1 MTTPGLPHSLFPR
14 LSPPPTSCSSAPLR
28 RGHSHSPGPAHQS
41 FLPWLRSALDS
52 ARGTAHRH
60 RGRLRGGQTP
70 SDHRGADTELRQQHG
85 RLEQLA
91 PRPRGASPRLHC
103 SLAAGGTRAERRKGK
118 LPPAFLHRPFPPGSG
133 AVGLQLAMRRSP
145 QVDTAAPFSAG
156 VDAAPP
162 LALHSR
168 SGFPSLSSP
177 SHEESPCNLTCS
189 FVYMNLE
196 WMPRTRARR

>member
-85 RLEQLA
+85 RLKQLA
-91 PRPRGASPRLHC
+91 PRPRGPLRVCTAPWPPEGRARNGGKENSLPRSSIAHFLLVLGLWGCSSRCVGVHKSTPLPLSPPAWTQHHHSLSTLARAFPLSPRPHTKNYPVT
-103 SLAAGGTRAERRKGK
+103 SL
-118 LPPAFLHRPFPPGSG
+118 
-133 AVGLQLAMRRSP
+133 V
-145 QVDTAAPFSAG
+145 
-156 VDAAPP
+156 
-162 LALHSR
+162 AL
-168 SGFPSLSSP
+168 FI
-177 SHEESPCNLTCS
+177 
-189 FVYMNLE
+189 
-196 WMPRTRARR
+196 